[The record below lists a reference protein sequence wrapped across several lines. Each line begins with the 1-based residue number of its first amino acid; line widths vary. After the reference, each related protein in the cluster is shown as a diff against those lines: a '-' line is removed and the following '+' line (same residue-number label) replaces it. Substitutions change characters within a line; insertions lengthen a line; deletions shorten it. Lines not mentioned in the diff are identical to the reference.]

1 VCSHAIP
8 YSYPVFWQQVKNK
21 VTKVTLCPNPVQ
33 TARWGYGG
41 WPISG
46 VSPVRFLYMI
56 QQHINAV
63 FNGGELCLRL
73 STRAPPQHLWEKP
86 PQWSCHGT
94 MGLGGSLPVDQEVPG
109 SSLTGCGW
117 MITERSRF
125 LLCLPRKL
133 QALITLCTQNG
144 LELQALIT
152 LVHPK
157 WTRTP
162 GVDNPCAPK
171 MDSNSRR

>member
-1 VCSHAIP
+1 MSTCVPPQHPWAVSQKKYTKGHPGKSSYVNECTTPTPRRTPPVCSHAIP

-94 MGLGGSLPVDQEVPG
+94 MGLGGSLPVDQEVPC
-109 SSLTGCGW
+109 SSLTGCG
-117 MITERSRF
+117 
-125 LLCLPRKL
+125 
-133 QALITLCTQNG
+133 
-144 LELQALIT
+144 
-152 LVHPK
+152 
-157 WTRTP
+157 
-162 GVDNPCAPK
+162 
-171 MDSNSRR
+171 

>member
-125 LLCLPRKL
+125 FIVSP
-133 QALITLCTQNG
+133 TQTPG
-144 LELQALIT
+144 VIP